1 MVASTVA
8 PALRAPSSSAIR
20 RESTSAAS
28 LPLSRLRASASIS
41 ASPGTEFRAVPPRM
55 SPTLDVVSASMRP
68 SLMRPMAAAAAAMA
82 LMPCSGAAPACAAL
96 PMNRA
101 WIEQ

>member
-1 MVASTVA
+1 
-8 PALRAPSSSAIR
+8 
-20 RESTSAAS
+20 
-28 LPLSRLRASASIS
+28 
-41 ASPGTEFRAVPPRM
+41 M
-55 SPTLDVVSASMRP
+55 SPTLDVVSASIRP

-82 LMPCSGAAPACAAL
+82 LIPCSGAAPACAAR